1 MGLHMYRVG
10 ERINNLSTET
20 IEKIYSLIA
29 EIDAVKTSQ
38 QITNNVAQQIL
49 KRLTKSAIITSTGSS
64 NRIEGNRLS
73 DAEVK
78 SIYQNI
84 NIKKFKTRD
93 EQEIAGYIETLQ
105 LVFDNYAEI
114 AVSESNILWLHR
126 EMLKYCDKDERHR
139 GIYKIGPNRVEAIDH
154 SGNIAG
160 NIVGVVFD
168 PTPPHLVRKEMSE
181 LVDWYNDAIF
191 RKHPLI
197 VTANFIFEYLAIH
210 PFQDGNGRTS
220 RLLSNLMLLRHG
232 YHFAKITSHE
242 QIIEANKAEYYKV
255 LNYTQKTWKTEDED
269 VSEWILFFL
278 TIVNTQAQKVIEI
291 MNRDNFEQLLSE
303 KQLTVWNYILSLDGG
318 EFSRK
323 DVITAT
329 NIAAITVESIIKKF
343 LNMDKITKL
352 GQGRATRYRII

>member
-1 MGLHMYRVG
+1 MELVMYRIGKRV
-10 ERINNLSTET
+10 NNLSGGT

-38 QITNNVAQQIL
+38 QITNNIAPQIL
-49 KRLTKSAIITSTGSS
+49 KRLTESAIITSTGSS

-73 DAEVK
+73 DIEVK

-105 LVFDNYAEI
+105 FVFDNYAEI
-114 AVSESNILWLHR
+114 TVSESNILWLHK

-139 GIYKIGPNRVEAIDH
+139 GIYKIGPNRVEARDR
-154 SGNIAG
+154 SG

-168 PTPPHLVRKEMSE
+168 PTPPHLVRKEMGE
-181 LVDWYNDAIF
+181 LVDWYNDAIS

-197 VTANFIFEYLAIH
+197 ATANFIFEYLAIH

-232 YHFAKITSHE
+232 YHFTKITSHE
-242 QIIEANKAEYYKV
+242 QIIEGNKAEYYKV
-255 LNYTQKTWKTEDED
+255 LNYTQKTWKTEHED

-278 TIVNTQAQKVIEI
+278 TVVKTQAQKIIDI

-303 KQLTVWNYILSLDGG
+303 KQLVVWNYILSLDGR
-318 EFSRK
+318 EFGRK
-323 DVITAT
+323 DVIAAT
-329 NIAAITVESIIKKF
+329 NISAITVESIIKKF
-343 LNMDKITKL
+343 LNMNKITKL

>member
-1 MGLHMYRVG
+1 MGLSMYRVD
-10 ERINNLSTET
+10 ERINNLPET
-20 IEKIYSLIA
+20 IIEKIYSFIA

-38 QITNNVAQQIL
+38 QITNNIAPQIL
-49 KRLTKSAIITSTGSS
+49 ERLTKSAIITSTGSS

-105 LVFDNYAEI
+105 FVFNNYAEI
-114 AVSESNILWLHR
+114 AVSESNILWLHK

-139 GIYKIGPNRVEAIDH
+139 GIYKIGPNRVEARDH
-154 SGNIAG
+154 SG

-181 LVDWYNDAIF
+181 LVDWYNGAIF

-197 VTANFIFEYLAIH
+197 ITANFIFEYLAIH

-220 RLLSNLMLLRHG
+220 RLISNLTLLRHG
-232 YHFAKITSHE
+232 YHFAKIISHE

-255 LNYTQKTWKTEDED
+255 LNYTQKTWKTDQED

-278 TIVNTQAQKVIEI
+278 TVVKTQAQKVIDI
-291 MNRDNFEQLLSE
+291 INSDNFEQLLSE
-303 KQLTVWNYILSLDGG
+303 KQLAVWNYILSLDGG

-323 DVITAT
+323 NVIAAT
-329 NIAAITVESIIKKF
+329 NIPAITIESIIKKF
-343 LNMDKITKL
+343 LNMNKITKL
-352 GQGRATRYRII
+352 GQGRATRYKKNTN